1 MTCRAHL
8 VRCSSRPYDAE
19 AEAAKAKAAADEA
32 IAKAKQEAE
41 EIMAAA
47 KAEQEAA
54 AKAKAEAEAAKEALE
69 QAKKEAEDVAASQP
83 RVIMVGGAKSGGEA
97 APPGTAELSQAA
109 VEAPSDG
116 EAASASVVGGWNIHT
131 FVNFD
136 EFSMKS
142 SPN

>member
-1 MTCRAHL
+1 M
-8 VRCSSRPYDAE
+8 VVVVG
-19 AEAAKAKAAADEA
+19 
-32 IAKAKQEAE
+32 
-41 EIMAAA
+41 
-47 KAEQEAA
+47 
-54 AKAKAEAEAAKEALE
+54 
-69 QAKKEAEDVAASQP
+69 EAEDVAASQP

-136 EFSMKS
+136 EFLMNL
-142 SPN
+142 SPKLISDRRIVYLIYQKLELVLTNFNI